1 MGDYEYLF
9 SQTADA
15 MCEVSTTGEIIR
27 INESCRRLLGV
38 TEDLHPL
45 TCFFDDD
52 GAARLTGLLQDL
64 VTSGETQQFEGFQPD
79 HHRWSSWQLTCLA
92 ENRTVAVG
100 RDVTEHHR
108 TARDLEEKSV
118 YLHSIIEAE
127 PECVKIVAA
136 DGELLDMNRAGLT
149 MVGATDREDV
159 IGQSV
164 YDLMAPEDRDRFIEF
179 NSQVCQGE
187 AGELSFEIIA
197 LDGTRRSMETI
208 AVPLARPGRGHDEPL
223 MHLAITRD
231 VTQRHVLENQL
242 RQSQKIEAIG
252 HLAGGVAHDFNN
264 LLTAIIGPAELAL
277 MQVGEHSPVSPALR
291 EIVATSERAARLTQK
306 LLAFARQQ
314 VVKLETVSLAKLV
327 LNLREMLDRLLGE
340 TVRLSINTEPPEK
353 FVRADR
359 GHMEQVLLNLVV
371 NARDALNSDG
381 AIAMV
386 IRNQRVSEMQAGH
399 LGCDAGEY
407 VVLDVI
413 DNGSGIPEE
422 VQPHIFDPFF
432 TTKAP
437 GQGTGLG
444 LSTCYGI
451 VRQLGGVMAAEST
464 DRGTRMS
471 VFLPAVETPDA
482 VEEAS
487 QSVSTAPSAEILVVE
502 DQPQVRSTIA
512 RMLELDGHTVH
523 EAENGVEALCR
534 LQSLPEVDLVISD
547 MSMPEMSGRE
557 LAARLQADFPSIG
570 VLFVTGNLGV
580 PEDVTDDSQPLILQ
594 KPFTIDQLTQAV
606 DATMRRGVTQSG

>member
-15 MCEVSTTGEIIR
+15 MCEVNTTGGIIR
-27 INESCRRLLGV
+27 INDSCHQLLGV
-38 TEDLHPL
+38 AEHLHPL

-52 GAARLTGLLQDL
+52 GASRLSGLLASL
-64 VTSGETQQFEGFQPD
+64 KTAGETAKFEGFQPD
-79 HHRWSSWQLTCLA
+79 HQRWSSWQLTCLSD
-92 ENRTVAVG
+92 NRTVAVG

-149 MVGATDREDV
+149 MVGAAERDDV

-164 YDLMAPEDRDRFIEF
+164 YDLMAPEDRDRFVEF
-179 NSQVCQGE
+179 NSKVCHGE

-314 VVKLETVSLAKLV
+314 VVKLETVSLAELV
-327 LNLREMLDRLLGE
+327 CNLREMLDRLLGE
-340 TVRLSINTEPPEK
+340 TVRLTIDTEPPEE

-371 NARDALNSDG
+371 NARDALESDG
-381 AIAMV
+381 AISVAV
-386 IRNQRVSEMQAGH
+386 RNQHVDELQAGH
-399 LGCDAGEY
+399 LGCEPGEY

-413 DNGSGIPEE
+413 DNGGGIPDE
-422 VQPHIFDPFF
+422 VLPHIFDPFF

-451 VRQLGGVMAAEST
+451 VRQLGGVISAESST
-464 DRGTRMS
+464 NGTRMS
-471 VFLPAVETPDA
+471 VFLPAVAAPEEVA
-482 VEEAS
+482 EAS
-487 QSVSTAPSAEILVVE
+487 ESATTAESVEILVVE

-512 RMLELDGHTVH
+512 RMLELGGHTVH
-523 EAENGVEALCR
+523 EAENGVHALFCLQR
-534 LQSLPEVDLVISD
+534 LPSVDMVISD
-547 MSMPEMSGRE
+547 MAMPEMSGRE
-557 LAARLQADFPSIG
+557 LASRLQIDFPEVG

-580 PEDVTDDSQPLILQ
+580 AEESAAENEPLVLQ
-594 KPFTIDQLTQAV
+594 KPFTIDQLTRAV
-606 DATMRRGVTQSG
+606 DETIRRGVTQPR